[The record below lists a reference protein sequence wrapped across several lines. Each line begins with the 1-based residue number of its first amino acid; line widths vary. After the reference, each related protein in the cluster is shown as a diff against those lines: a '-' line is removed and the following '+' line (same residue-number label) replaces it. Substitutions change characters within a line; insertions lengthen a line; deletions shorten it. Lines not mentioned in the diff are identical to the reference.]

1 MGSRRELVRN
11 RDRLIM
17 RCLDCHYPA
26 ELPPAETRTPAC
38 THIAIRDW
46 RERLLLRCGSRDV
59 DMEVTATER
68 RYR

>member
-1 MGSRRELVRN
+1 MGCRRELGR
-11 RDRLIM
+11 RRERLIWIAAI
-17 RCLDCHYPA
+17 RA
-26 ELPPAETRTPAC
+26 ELPPAETRTPGR

-68 RYR
+68 R